1 MRIRFHRKLDDLKER
16 LLVMAGMAEQA
27 IQRAVEAY
35 RVRDLSLCDLVV
47 RSEISINSFERE
59 IDQMALDLLAME
71 QPMAIDLRFI
81 LAVIKINADLERVGD
96 QAVSISDRVRD
107 LQAFPV
113 VDLPVDIPRMASLAS
128 AMVRKALQGFIEA
141 DAELATSVLTMDD
154 SVDKLNDT
162 AFFAL
167 SNLIKEQPPLHSAGA
182 ACADDRPQ
190 PGAGGRSR
198 HQHRGRCHLLGPRRG
213 CSSPPE
219 QLGLCEFPSAHAN
232 IANASASCSAA
243 AETALFLCD
252 ENIGRKFEPGTQFAH
267 LVQGELPLVG
277 QEHRN
282 RTLRSELRDQITL
295 CKSLLFNQETHH

>member
-1 MRIRFHRKLDDLKER
+1 MTRIRFHRKLDDLKER

-35 RVRDLSLCDLVV
+35 RVRDISLCDLVV
-47 RSEISINSFERE
+47 RSEVSINSFERE

-96 QAVSISDRVRD
+96 QAVSIADRVRD

-141 DAELATSVLTMDD
+141 DAEMATSVLTMDD
-154 SVDKLNDT
+154 SVDKLNDA

-167 SNLIKEQPPLHSAGA
+167 SNLIKEQPHHTPQALHALIARNLERVG
-182 ACADDRPQ
+182 D
-190 PGAGGRSR
+190 
-198 HQHRGRCHLLGPRRG
+198 
-213 CSSPPE
+213 
-219 QLGLCEFPSAHAN
+219 HATN
-232 IANASASCSAA
+232 IAEDVIFWVRGA
-243 AETALFLCD
+243 D
-252 ENIGRKFEPGTQFAH
+252 VRH
-267 LVQGELPLVG
+267 
-277 QEHRN
+277 H
-282 RTLRSELRDQITL
+282 IT
-295 CKSLLFNQETHH
+295 T